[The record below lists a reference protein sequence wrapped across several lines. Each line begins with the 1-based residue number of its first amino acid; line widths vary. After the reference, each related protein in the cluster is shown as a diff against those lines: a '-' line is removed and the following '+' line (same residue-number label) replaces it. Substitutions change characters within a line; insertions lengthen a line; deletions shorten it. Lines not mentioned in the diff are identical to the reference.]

1 MKASSSEPWI
11 TKGCEPSTKKNNSWI
26 NTFLW
31 VLSGFVFLLCWRWK
45 YTHACNLGQGYLI
58 WRLKERDGWGLVFAY
73 EIWLESR
80 LAVELRIMAEQQQ
93 SRALVSSALILPRPA
108 SRSATISSIPQR
120 GPVWQ
125 GVAVVVVGG
134 GGLLKMLQ
142 WKLLTFPSHTLCQPF
157 KHVAPGGLQR
167 PACAPLQFSPSKEG
181 QEGLRQQKAAGGV
194 LCPFIPKVPFCQGL
208 LWRPTCTL

>member
-11 TKGCEPSTKKNNSWI
+11 TKGCEPSTKQNNSWI

-45 YTHACNLGQGYLI
+45 YTHACNLGQGYLV
-58 WRLKERDGWGLVFAY
+58 WRLKESDGWGLVFAY

-125 GVAVVVVGG
+125 GVVVVGG
-134 GGLLKMLQ
+134 GGGVIEDAPVKAAHISQ
-142 WKLLTFPSHTLCQPF
+142 PHTLPTIQACGAGRASKTSVCSTTIFPQQRRSRGAQTA
-157 KHVAPGGLQR
+157 KGCWGG
-167 PACAPLQFSPSKEG
+167 PLS
-181 QEGLRQQKAAGGV
+181 LH
-194 LCPFIPKVPFCQGL
+194 
-208 LWRPTCTL
+208 T